1 MFFQNKLYKSII
13 KHYGVNFDWTIYRE
27 NPKSKIESFS
37 DLFEKSFEKI
47 NNLEGSVVEGRV
59 ISVEKEAI
67 IVDIGLKSEGRIL
80 KENLEVK
87 KKQIN

>member
-1 MFFQNKLYKSII
+1 MTELSIEE
-13 KHYGVNFDWTIYRE
+13 KPNE
-27 NPKSKIESFS
+27 AKESFS

-47 NNLEGSVVEGRV
+47 NSLEGSVVEGKV

-80 KENLEVK
+80 KRELCKPYFSNTA
-87 KKQIN
+87 